1 MLGKE
6 VFYFDTESETIKSGV
21 IINAIITVNGYY
33 KYAVGNLKTKK
44 AVYVEETLIDTE
56 ENLKK
61 RLDVMKSI
69 TQEMKK
75 LRIENDNITKE
86 IQKEYSKKIKEAT
99 EPNFKKLDELRI
111 KLIGTPNNE
120 KLGEIIN
127 ADK

>member
-44 AVYVEETLIDTE
+44 AVYVEESLIDTE
-56 ENLKK
+56 DNLKK
-61 RLDVMKSI
+61 RLDIMKSI

>member
-21 IINAIITVNGYY
+21 IINAIITASGYF

-75 LRIENDNITKE
+75 IRIENDNITKE

>member
-44 AVYVEETLIDTE
+44 AVYVEESLIDTE

-120 KLGEIIN
+120 TPLPWVL
-127 ADK
+127 

>member
-21 IINAIITVNGYY
+21 IINAIITASGYF

-44 AVYVEETLIDTE
+44 ACYVEETLIDTE

-61 RLDVMKSI
+61 RLDEMKSI

-75 LRIENDNITKE
+75 IRIENDNITKE

-111 KLIGTPNNE
+111 KLIGKPNNE

>member
-21 IINAIITVNGYY
+21 IINAIITASGYF

-75 LRIENDNITKE
+75 IRIENDNITKE

-111 KLIGTPNNE
+111 KLIGKPNNE

>member
-6 VFYFDTESETIKSGV
+6 VFYFDTESETIKQGV
-21 IINAIITVNGYY
+21 IINAVITASGYF
-33 KYAVGNLKTKK
+33 KYAVGNLETKK

-61 RLDVMKSI
+61 RLDIMKSI

-75 LRIENDNITKE
+75 IRLENDNITKE

-111 KLIGTPNNE
+111 KLIGKPNNE

>member
-6 VFYFDTESETIKSGV
+6 VFYFDTESETIKKGV
-21 IINAIITVNGYY
+21 VINAVITANGYF
-33 KYAVGNLKTKK
+33 KYAVGNLETKK
-44 AVYVEETLIDTE
+44 AQYVEESLIDTE

-61 RLDVMKSI
+61 RFDVMKSI
-69 TQEMKK
+69 TEEMKK
-75 LRIENDNITKE
+75 IHEENQKITKD
-86 IQKEYSKKIKEAT
+86 IQKEYSAKIKEAT

-120 KLGEIIN
+120 KLGEIVN

>member
-44 AVYVEETLIDTE
+44 AVYVEESLIDTE

>member
-21 IINAIITVNGYY
+21 VINAVITANGYF
-33 KYAVGNLKTKK
+33 KYAVGNLETKK
-44 AVYVEETLIDTE
+44 AQYVEESLIDTE

-61 RLDVMKSI
+61 RFDVMKSI
-69 TQEMKK
+69 TEEMKK
-75 LRIENDNITKE
+75 IHEENQKITKD
-86 IQKEYSKKIKEAT
+86 IQKEYSVKIKEAT

-120 KLGEIIN
+120 KLGEIVN

>member
-6 VFYFDTESETIKSGV
+6 VFYFDTESETIKQGV

-44 AVYVEETLIDTE
+44 AVYVEESLIDTE

-61 RLDVMKSI
+61 RLDIMKSI

-75 LRIENDNITKE
+75 LRLENDNITKE

>member
-6 VFYFDTESETIKSGV
+6 VFYFDTDSETIKSGV

-33 KYAVGNLKTKK
+33 KYAIGNLKTKK
-44 AVYVEETLIDTE
+44 AVYVEESLIDTE

-75 LRIENDNITKE
+75 LRLENDNITKE

>member
-6 VFYFDTESETIKSGV
+6 VFYFDTDSETIKNGV
-21 IINAIITVNGYY
+21 VVNAVITANGYF
-33 KYAVGNLKTKK
+33 KYAIGNLKTKK
-44 AVYVEETLIDTE
+44 AQYVEESLIDTE

-61 RLDVMKSI
+61 RLSVMKSI

-75 LRIENDNITKE
+75 LHDENQKLTKE
-86 IQKEYSKKIKEAT
+86 IQKEYSAKIKEAT

-120 KLGEIIN
+120 KLGEIVN